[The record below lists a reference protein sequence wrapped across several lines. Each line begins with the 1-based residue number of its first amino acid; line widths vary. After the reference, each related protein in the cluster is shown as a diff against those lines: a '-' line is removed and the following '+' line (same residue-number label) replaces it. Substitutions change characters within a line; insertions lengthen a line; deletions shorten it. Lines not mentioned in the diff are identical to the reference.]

1 MLRESFCEPGRF
13 IAMATAPRLT
23 ALLAVL
29 ALVAAA
35 CGGATSS
42 PEPSPGGAPSGTQA
56 PEVSFEYF
64 ETGASGDLS
73 DFEGKPTVLN
83 FWASWCPA
91 CIAEMPDFEDHH
103 VKFGDEVQIIG
114 VNTQDTRERAL
125 RFVGETGVTY
135 PIIEDLDDN
144 MFSAFQG
151 FGMPVTI
158 FLNAEGEVVGRFD
171 GGLFGDDIEAK
182 MRELGLLG

>member
-1 MLRESFCEPGRF
+1 
-13 IAMATAPRLT
+13 MARAHRLA
-23 ALLAVL
+23 ALVVVL
-29 ALVAAA
+29 GLVAAA
-35 CGGATSS
+35 CGGAASS
-42 PEPSPGGAPSGTQA
+42 PEPSPGGVSSGTPA
-56 PEVSFEYF
+56 PEVRFEYF
-64 ETGASGDLS
+64 ESGVTGDLS
-73 DFEGKPTVLN
+73 DFVGKPTVLN

-103 VKFGDEVQIIG
+103 IKFGDEVQFIG
-114 VNTQDTRERAL
+114 VNTQDTRDRAL

-158 FLNAEGEVVGRFD
+158 FIDAEGKVVGRFD

-182 MRELGLLG
+182 MRELGLIG